1 MATITLSENDS
12 GKTIEV
18 TQGDTIEIRLP
29 ENPTTGYQWAVEEVD
44 ENILTLQSSEYV
56 LPQDPRIGEGGTRVV
71 QFQAKQARSGE
82 VALKY
87 WREWE
92 GDSSIIKRFRI
103 DVRVQP

>member
-29 ENPTTGYQWAVEEVD
+29 ENPTTGFQWTVEEVD
-44 ENILTLQSSEYV
+44 ENILALQSSEYV
-56 LPQDPRIGEGGTRVV
+56 LPKDPEIGEGGTRVV
-71 QFQAKQARSGE
+71 RFQAKQAGSGE
-82 VALKY
+82 VTLKY

-92 GDSSIIKRFRI
+92 GDSSIIKRFKI
-103 DVRVQP
+103 NVTVQL